1 MTAPLRALAAAL
13 LAVALSLGVVPGP
26 LAAPQVQAQSA
37 VADPAAWETVAAAA
51 EQAVASDA
59 TPDAVL
65 ERLRGQIADWRAAH
79 LSAQN
84 ANSAR
89 IATLRQQIDA
99 LGPAPAEGQTEAP
112 EIAQRRTELTD
123 QLARL
128 QAPGLAAEEAY
139 RRADGLIREIDRV
152 LRERQADQLL
162 RLWPSPVNPANW
174 PAGLAALT
182 DAGARLWS
190 ETGSR
195 WRLTEA
201 RRTLWGNLPLIGL
214 LMLGGLGLIW
224 RGRPTIEG
232 WSQRLSEQASARGRR
247 VWAFLASLG
256 TIVVPVLGTVAFSQ
270 ALLLTGLLGIDGTQ
284 LARRLPGIG
293 FLVFTALWVGGRV
306 FPRGLGDGGPLNL
319 TPERRAEG
327 RLHAASLGLL
337 LGLEALANVV
347 LRPERVS
354 DAALA
359 TVSFPVIVL
368 AGLLLL
374 RLGQLLRRAGVDAAD
389 EGAGLGPQLLR
400 MVGRAAEAVG
410 LIGPVLAAVGY
421 VAAAEALVYP
431 AIMSLGLMGLLTV
444 LQRLVGDIWGLLSGR
459 GDEGGEAL
467 VPTLIGLALVLAAL
481 PVMALI
487 WGARVEDLTEVWA
500 RFREGFQIGETRV
513 SPMALLFLAAT
524 FAAGYGITRL
534 VQGTLRATVLPRTR
548 LDPGGQNAVV
558 VGVGWLGIAISALVA
573 VNAAGIDL
581 SGLAFIAGALSLGL
595 GFGLQNIVSNFVSGV
610 ILLIERPVSEG
621 DWIEVGGAQG
631 IVKSISVR
639 STRIQTFDRTD
650 VIVPNADLISGQV
663 TNWTRF
669 NLSGRLIVPVG
680 VAYGSDT
687 RKVERVLR
695 EVAEAQPLAVLNPPP
710 LVVFAGFGA
719 DALNFEIRLILRDV
733 NFSLSVRT
741 EINHQI
747 AERFAAEGIEMPFA
761 QRDLW
766 LRNAEEVARAF
777 RSARRATPEEP
788 PA

>member
-1 MTAPLRALAAAL
+1 
-13 LAVALSLGVVPGP
+13 
-26 LAAPQVQAQSA
+26 
-37 VADPAAWETVAAAA
+37 
-51 EQAVASDA
+51 
-59 TPDAVL
+59 
-65 ERLRGQIADWRAAH
+65 
-79 LSAQN
+79 
-84 ANSAR
+84 
-89 IATLRQQIDA
+89 
-99 LGPAPAEGQTEAP
+99 
-112 EIAQRRTELTD
+112 
-123 QLARL
+123 
-128 QAPGLAAEEAY
+128 
-139 RRADGLIREIDRV
+139 
-152 LRERQADQLL
+152 
-162 RLWPSPVNPANW
+162 
-174 PAGLAALT
+174 
-182 DAGARLWS
+182 
-190 ETGSR
+190 
-195 WRLTEA
+195 
-201 RRTLWGNLPLIGL
+201 
-214 LMLGGLGLIW
+214 
-224 RGRPTIEG
+224 
-232 WSQRLSEQASARGRR
+232 
-247 VWAFLASLG
+247 
-256 TIVVPVLGTVAFSQ
+256 
-270 ALLLTGLLGIDGTQ
+270 
-284 LARRLPGIG
+284 
-293 FLVFTALWVGGRV
+293 
-306 FPRGLGDGGPLNL
+306 
-319 TPERRAEG
+319 
-327 RLHAASLGLL
+327 
-337 LGLEALANVV
+337 
-347 LRPERVS
+347 
-354 DAALA
+354 LA

-374 RLGQLLRRAGVDAAD
+374 RLGQLLQRAGADAG

-400 MVGRAAEAVG
+400 IVGRAAEAVG

-421 VAAAEALVYP
+421 VAAAEALVFP
-431 AIMSLGLMGLLTV
+431 TIMSLGLLGLLTV
-444 LQRLVGDIWGLLSGR
+444 LQRLVGDIWGLLAGS

-467 VPTLIGLALVLAAL
+467 VPILIGLALVLAAV

-487 WGARVEDLTEVWA
+487 WGARVDDLTEVWT

-513 SPMALLFLAAT
+513 SPSALLFLAAI
-524 FAAGYGITRL
+524 FAAGYAVTRL

-719 DALNFEIRLILRDV
+719 DALNFEILLILRDV

-777 RSARRATPEEP
+777 RSTRPEPPEEP
-788 PA
+788 AA